1 MSPMSWLPA
10 LAIPIALLFDRC
22 FGEPPAAVH
31 PVVGMGRFLGLFGD
45 RLCGMS
51 AKAAFLGGALAWSAG
66 ITLSAVI
73 AWAIEHAII
82 AGLEPWFGGWR
93 LAAAALL
100 LGLALKPMLAWRML
114 RDEVG
119 AVETALS
126 RSLDEGRARLS
137 RLVSRDTTQLS
148 AREVRETAPFGQKV
162 GEGLA
167 PLLREAARTPSPNGG
182 WPMGAMALRLGR
194 VLSKPGHYRLNPS
207 GGDVIAEDML
217 TAHRLAAGA
226 MLGLAALLA
235 LGAAALRGG
244 FAVVRSTL

>member
-1 MSPMSWLPA
+1 
-10 LAIPIALLFDRC
+10 
-22 FGEPPAAVH
+22 
-31 PVVGMGRFLGLFGD
+31 MGRQVS
-45 RLCGMS
+45 R
-51 AKAAFLGGALAWSAG
+51 AG
-66 ITLSAVI
+66 IHDSTSSA
-73 AWAIEHAII
+73 
-82 AGLEPWFGGWR
+82 R
-93 LAAAALL
+93 LT
-100 LGLALKPMLAWRML
+100 GLALVAWRP
-114 RDEVG
+114 
-119 AVETALS
+119 AL
-126 RSLDEGRARLS
+126 
-137 RLVSRDTTQLS
+137 
-148 AREVRETAPFGQKV
+148 
-162 GEGLA
+162 LA